1 MTSEKAFGLQS
12 TLREGKRSD
21 SNTSCTK
28 RSLRSSNGILND
40 ISALGSG

>member
-21 SNTSCTK
+21 GSTWCVK
-28 RSLRSSNGILND
+28 GSLRSSNGILND
-40 ISALGSG
+40 VSALGSG